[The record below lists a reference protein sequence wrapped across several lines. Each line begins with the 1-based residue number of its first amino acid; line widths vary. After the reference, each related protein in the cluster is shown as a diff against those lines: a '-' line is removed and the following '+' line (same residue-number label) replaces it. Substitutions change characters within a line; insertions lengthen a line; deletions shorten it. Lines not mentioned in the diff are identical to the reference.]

1 MNPYQLLSSQQSA
14 ERTADDGAADRTAD
28 RAPDRLAEI
37 GGHPPDP
44 LIGNRTGDVAG
55 DDLAG
60 RQPAARR
67 AGAENRA
74 YDGADLPQYSTASA
88 ARPCHT
94 LLQHLVGGFALNR
107 GVVFSL
113 HRDLVDDRLA
123 FLRRDRPDPRGRRA
137 DHDT

>member
-14 ERTADDGAADRTAD
+14 ERTANDGAADRTAY

-37 GGHPPDP
+37 GGHPADHP
-44 LIGNRTGDVAG
+44 IGNRTGDVTG
-55 DDLAG
+55 DGLAG

-74 YDGADLPQYSTASA
+74 NDGADLPQYSTTTSP
-88 ARPCHT
+88 ARPRHA
-94 LLQHLVGGFALNR
+94 LLQHLVSGFAINR

-113 HRDLVDDRLA
+113 HRALVDDRLG
-123 FLRRDRPDPRGRRA
+123 FLRR
-137 DHDT
+137 